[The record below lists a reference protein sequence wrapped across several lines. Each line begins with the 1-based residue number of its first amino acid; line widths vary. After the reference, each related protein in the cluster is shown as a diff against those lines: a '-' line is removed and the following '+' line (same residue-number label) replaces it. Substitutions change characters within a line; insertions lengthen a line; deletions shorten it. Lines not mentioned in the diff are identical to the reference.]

1 MAYSQDSHYRLID
14 EIAKVASPQFL
25 IADSIQPRTK
35 LSPYAIPTFSR
46 TDMPDVAIIP
56 AHDWVNLSICVDLGI
71 PSLIIRNAI
80 LSQVQKHHQTASYA
94 NRLGRKALP
103 EDIKAVQE
111 SYARHASSTNFTLP
125 HGTEPQHNDPESST
139 VQHKISK
146 TWRQSIKNL
155 RSNMFEDFDHMVYDC
170 PDDDEE
176 KAKWAAYRQETLD
189 IPGKMK
195 TINNVLSTFDNSEL
209 VNEDRAVV
217 IATCKRAL
225 QFVRRMLAEIMSGG
239 CR

>member
-1 MAYSQDSHYRLID
+1 
-14 EIAKVASPQFL
+14 
-25 IADSIQPRTK
+25 
-35 LSPYAIPTFSR
+35 
-46 TDMPDVAIIP
+46 
-56 AHDWVNLSICVDLGI
+56 
-71 PSLIIRNAI
+71 
-80 LSQVQKHHQTASYA
+80 
-94 NRLGRKALP
+94 
-103 EDIKAVQE
+103 
-111 SYARHASSTNFTLP
+111 
-125 HGTEPQHNDPESST
+125 
-139 VQHKISK
+139 
-146 TWRQSIKNL
+146 
-155 RSNMFEDFDHMVYDC
+155 MFEDFDHMVYDC

-195 TINNVLSTFDNSEL
+195 TINNVLSTFDNFEL